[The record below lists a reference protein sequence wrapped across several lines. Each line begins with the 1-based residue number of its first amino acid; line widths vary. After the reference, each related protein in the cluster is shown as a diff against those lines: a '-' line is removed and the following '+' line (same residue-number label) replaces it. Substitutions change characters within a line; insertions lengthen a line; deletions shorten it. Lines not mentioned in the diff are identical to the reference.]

1 MVARNARHNV
11 PSKKAIASVLSFISI
26 SFWTDLLLISMN
38 NFGIYAFL
46 NGVVKSRIVFL
57 CMILKS
63 MFCQKYGSEKRWVE
77 IEMEVAFL
85 QRPHN

>member
-11 PSKKAIASVLSFISI
+11 PSKKAIASVLSLISI

-46 NGVVKSRIVFL
+46 IGVVKSRITF
-57 CMILKS
+57 
-63 MFCQKYGSEKRWVE
+63 F
-77 IEMEVAFL
+77 A
-85 QRPHN
+85 